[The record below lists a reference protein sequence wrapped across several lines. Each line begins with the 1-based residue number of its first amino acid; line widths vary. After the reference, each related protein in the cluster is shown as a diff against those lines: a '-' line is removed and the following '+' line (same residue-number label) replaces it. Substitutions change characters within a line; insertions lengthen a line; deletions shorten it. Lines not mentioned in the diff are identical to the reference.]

1 MKKKELL
8 ELESAGYQLEMI
20 SKTQPQG
27 NVKQHSQYLQFG
39 DGYVACLR
47 VYHYPPH
54 GLSVL
59 AKLEQVG
66 TLK

>member
-27 NVKQHSQYLQFG
+27 NVKQHSQYLTRKTDFLK
-39 DGYVACLR
+39 ALKKR
-47 VYHYPPH
+47 H
-54 GLSVL
+54 GNSHR
-59 AKLEQVG
+59 
-66 TLK
+66 

>member
-39 DGYVACLR
+39 DGYVA
-47 VYHYPPH
+47 
-54 GLSVL
+54 
-59 AKLEQVG
+59 
-66 TLK
+66 